1 MKKWKE
7 QWKELLP
14 YEKYAFIAIQIVGT
28 IVIPM
33 LVGSILQVL
42 DIIHSPFDFKIASQI
57 GMSLLFVCYV
67 VRCWRKQRGT
77 AIMYVVLAVLLA
89 VTAILNCL

>member
-14 YEKYAFIAIQIVGT
+14 YEKYASIAIQIVGT

-57 GMSLLFVCYV
+57 GMSLFCVCYV

-77 AIMYVVLAVLLA
+77 AIFYIVSAVLF
-89 VTAILNCL
+89 AISAIWYCL